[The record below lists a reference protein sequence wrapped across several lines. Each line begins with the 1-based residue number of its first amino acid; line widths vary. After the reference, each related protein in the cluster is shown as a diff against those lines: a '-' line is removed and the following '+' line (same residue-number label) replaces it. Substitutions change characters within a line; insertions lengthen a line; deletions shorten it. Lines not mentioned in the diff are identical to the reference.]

1 MHKLIIQIPCYNEAE
16 TLPVTLSDLPREID
30 GFELVEWLVI
40 DDGSTDR
47 TAEVAAEHGVHHVV
61 RHPVNRG
68 LAAAFMTGIESAVS
82 LGADVIVNTDA
93 DNQYE
98 GRDIEALTR
107 PILAG
112 EAEMVVGA
120 RPILQTEHFSWLK
133 KRLQVLGTAVVRLAS
148 NTEVEDAPSG
158 FRAFTRDTAM
168 RLNVFNTY
176 TYTLETL
183 IQAGHSNIRLT
194 SVPVRTNPDLRPS
207 RLVRSMSRYVWRS
220 ASTIVRVFAT
230 YRPLTFFWLTAAFF
244 GLVGLGFGSW
254 YLYHKAIGFGAG
266 HVQSA
271 ILAASCITI
280 ALVLFMSGFIADLV
294 AVNRRLLQE
303 VEWRL
308 KRMEYRASMPEAV
321 DKKRGAKTAKTTAK
335 SAAKTTKKRKASK
348 KAAKKTGQA
357 AGASS

>member
-1 MHKLIIQIPCYNEAE
+1 MPKKLIIQIPCFNEAE
-16 TLPVTLSDLPREID
+16 TLPITLSGLPTQID
-30 GFELVEWLVI
+30 GFDAVEWLVV
-40 DDGSTDR
+40 DDGSVDA
-47 TAEVAAEHGVHHVV
+47 TADVAVEHGAHHVV

-68 LAAAFMTGIESAVS
+68 LAAAFMTGIERAVA

-148 NTEVEDAPSG
+148 NTEVQDAPSG

-183 IQAGHSNIRLT
+183 IQAGHSNIRVA

-207 RLVRSMSRYVWRS
+207 RLVRSIGRYVWRS

-230 YRPLTFFWLTAAFF
+230 YRPLAFFWLTSAFF
-244 GLVGLGFGSW
+244 GLAGLGFGSW

-271 ILAASCITI
+271 ILAASCVTI

-294 AVNRRLLQE
+294 AVNRRLLQD

-308 KRMEYRASMPEAV
+308 KRMEYHSDSSEAK
-321 DKKRGAKTAKTTAK
+321 DKKTPATVNRKTAKKPTRKKAGT
-335 SAAKTTKKRKASK
+335 KTTKTPV
-348 KAAKKTGQA
+348 TG
-357 AGASS
+357 

>member
-1 MHKLIIQIPCYNEAE
+1 LRTLIAIPVYNEERTVCA
-16 TLPVTLSDLPREID
+16 VARRVREHAAD
-30 GFELVEWLVI
+30 VLLI
-40 DDGSTDR
+40 DDGSTDG
-47 TAEVAAEHGVHHVV
+47 TARAAAENGVHHIV

-68 LAAAFMTGIESAVS
+68 LAAAFMTGIETAVA

-133 KRLQVLGTAVVRLAS
+133 KRLQVLGSAVVRLAS
-148 NTEVEDAPSG
+148 NTQVADAPSG

-168 RLNVFNTY
+168 RLNVFNAY

-183 IQAGHSNIRLT
+183 IQAGHSNIRVT

-207 RLVRSMSRYVWRS
+207 RLVRSIGRYVWRS

-254 YLYHKAIGFGAG
+254 YLYHKALGFGAG

-271 ILAASCITI
+271 ILAASCVTI

-294 AVNRRLLQE
+294 AVNRRLLQD

-308 KRMEYRASMPEAV
+308 KRLECR
-321 DKKRGAKTAKTTAK
+321 
-335 SAAKTTKKRKASK
+335 SAAPAAVNGRPAAKAPEKKTKLPASGKASSRAG
-348 KAAKKTGQA
+348 KAEGT
-357 AGASS
+357 SS

>member
-1 MHKLIIQIPCYNEAE
+1 MHKLIIQIPCFNEAE
-16 TLPVTLSDLPREID
+16 TLPVTLADLPREIE
-30 GFELVEWLVI
+30 GFDVVEWLII
-40 DDGSTDR
+40 DDGSSDK
-47 TAEVAAEHGVHHVV
+47 TAEVAAEGGVHHIV

-68 LAAAFMTGIESAVS
+68 LAAAFMTGIETGVA

-93 DNQYE
+93 DNQYD
-98 GRDIEALTR
+98 GRDIEALAK

-120 RPILQTEHFSWLK
+120 RPILQTDHFSWIK

-148 NTEVEDAPSG
+148 NTEVQDAPSG
-158 FRAFTRDTAM
+158 FRAFTRDVAM

-183 IQAGHSNIRLT
+183 IQAGHSNIRVT

-207 RLVRSMSRYVWRS
+207 RLVRSIGRYVWRS

-230 YRPLTFFWLTAAFF
+230 YRPLTFFWLTSAFF

-254 YLYHKAIGFGAG
+254 YLYHKALGFGAG

-271 ILAASCITI
+271 ILAASCVTI

-294 AVNRRLLQE
+294 SVNRRLLQE

-308 KRMEYRASMPEAV
+308 KRMEHRSERPQARQAA
-321 DKKRGAKTAKTTAK
+321 RGSETLKKTAKK
-335 SAAKTTKKRKASK
+335 SAPAKAPDKS
-348 KAAKKTGQA
+348 TGSS
-357 AGASS
+357 GASS